1 MKTSLVFFALLLS
14 PWQIAAF
21 QLPRPKPRYVANI
34 PEDDGGC
41 TPTKLEQKKI
51 GQVKKNMFVPGV
63 LRNPHLPRWV
73 KRIQRTISR
82 KNNNNDAL
90 FRGLDSI
97 RTEGGTPMQRIVDI
111 GKNIDFTNKTQTIMW
126 FEVKPQ
132 KIVGEISLAA
142 ALTVFEFLPPLLLD
156 VDKELMLEDDYAE
169 LIGPYILPY
178 ENLMKVGSPIE
189 CFLRNSPAFCAPT
202 PDDDTVSVCDMDY
215 LERYQVQKGTKHR
228 YGGVAYVK
236 DGNITKV
243 GDVKRGDDGFE
254 LKVNLFLNAFAVHV
268 IVDRHAVMAHLAIYQ
283 KYLMSLTTGKSDKY
297 KSTWEKNKSAGLLL
311 KALTPRRTSEVNTN
325 IQLLIGP
332 GNSLVGRAT
341 SFTNDALTLLN
352 IEQYDK
358 YFAMS
363 PTEIIHDIGSSGS
376 KGWQDA
382 CQHAWDAA
390 QKLVGTI
397 CKDMEKDFAE
407 DDTSLRDL
415 AMLLWTGTF
424 YHSFIGDFQLDNV
437 NRGNLPLL
445 LTGEK
450 HRQSVA
456 YGTLSTTI
464 GVSTMTR
471 TMDVMTAG
479 KYLYTDD
486 DRTAWDAYMEELV
499 VAASKTGIDGFTLS
513 NPADSYNAIDF

>member
-1 MKTSLVFFALLLS
+1 
-14 PWQIAAF
+14 
-21 QLPRPKPRYVANI
+21 
-34 PEDDGGC
+34 
-41 TPTKLEQKKI
+41 
-51 GQVKKNMFVPGV
+51 
-63 LRNPHLPRWV
+63 
-73 KRIQRTISR
+73 
-82 KNNNNDAL
+82 
-90 FRGLDSI
+90 
-97 RTEGGTPMQRIVDI
+97 
-111 GKNIDFTNKTQTIMW
+111 MW

-132 KIVGEISLAA
+132 TTFREIPLAASLAA
-142 ALTVFEFLPPLLLD
+142 FEFLPPLLLD
-156 VDKELMLEDDYAE
+156 VDKELMLEDNYAE
-169 LIGPYILPY
+169 LIGSYILPHG
-178 ENLMKVGSPIE
+178 NLMKVGSPIE

-243 GDVKRGDDGFE
+243 GDVERGDDDFE

-268 IVDRHAVMAHLAIYQ
+268 IVNRHAVMAHLAIYQ
-283 KYLMSLTTGKSDKY
+283 KYLVSTCCAIMSSNSNMCYDTNTCALCSFLQMSLTTGKNDQY
-297 KSTWEKNKSAGLLL
+297 KSVWENNKSAGLLL

-390 QKLVGTI
+390 QKLVGAI
-397 CKDMEKDFAE
+397 CYDMEKDFPE
-407 DDTSLRDL
+407 GDTSLRDL

-424 YHSFIGDFQLDNV
+424 YHS
-437 NRGNLPLL
+437 
-445 LTGEK
+445 
-450 HRQSVA
+450 
-456 YGTLSTTI
+456 
-464 GVSTMTR
+464 VS
-471 TMDVMTAG
+471 G
-479 KYLYTDD
+479 
-486 DRTAWDAYMEELV
+486 
-499 VAASKTGIDGFTLS
+499 
-513 NPADSYNAIDF
+513 